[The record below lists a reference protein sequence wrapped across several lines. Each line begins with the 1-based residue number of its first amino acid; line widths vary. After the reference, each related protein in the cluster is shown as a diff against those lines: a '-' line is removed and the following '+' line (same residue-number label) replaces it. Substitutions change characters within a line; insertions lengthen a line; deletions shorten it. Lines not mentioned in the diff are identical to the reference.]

1 MKRRKKEK
9 KGKHWKVS
17 LDLICIVDAIV
28 LPAMFTC
35 ESHKER
41 GSDDGGRVGGH
52 ASHTN
57 AFVFWIIKPFLV
69 PA

>member
-1 MKRRKKEK
+1 M
-9 KGKHWKVS
+9 
-17 LDLICIVDAIV
+17 DAIV
-28 LPAMFTC
+28 LPAKLTC

-57 AFVFWIIKPFLV
+57 AFVFWTIKPFLF

>member
-1 MKRRKKEK
+1 VKRRKKK
-9 KGKHWKVS
+9 KHWKVS
-17 LDLICIVDAIV
+17 LDLICILMDAIV
-28 LPAMFTC
+28 LPAKLTC

-57 AFVFWIIKPFLV
+57 AFVFWTIKPFLF